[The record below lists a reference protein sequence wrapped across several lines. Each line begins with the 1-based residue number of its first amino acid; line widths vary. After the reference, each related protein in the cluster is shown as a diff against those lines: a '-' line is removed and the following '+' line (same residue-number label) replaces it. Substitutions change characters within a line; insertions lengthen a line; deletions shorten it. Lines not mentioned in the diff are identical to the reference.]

1 MVSLPSFIRLGRHAA
16 CQLILQLAVA
26 TTSLH
31 AGTLKDFKKGVKK
44 EQANNQPAKS
54 EPEESSATDGKSES
68 GECGLGCA
76 FFSAIFSA
84 IGKAW
89 IGYNTSIYYDDY
101 PYAGKAPLW
110 ATYRDAEKITRREK
124 KSSSGRVSADADR
137 NKPAGLADDEEMYSD
152 GTETIYE
159 FDTLGNM
166 VQKQV
171 PRYGIRKKKT
181 PRNAAQAPPRA
192 DEYEIT
198 ESVMPDGKRSFF
210 NIEAAGLYLDRE
222 TYGLGGGFQARLLGW
237 FGLIGEY
244 RQYRDKSDKLTFT
257 SFGADF
263 ALFQLG
269 GFSWSAYVQY
279 SAFSDLLALSGA
291 GYGTRLQ
298 MFLGGRTALDFR
310 IGKLSMTDI
319 EFWDYDLRFGVF
331 VNRVQVFVGYRAI
344 ESAEAKLAGFQGGMQ
359 LWL

>member
-1 MVSLPSFIRLGRHAA
+1 MVAKNLIPRFCIAA
-16 CQLILQLAVA
+16 CLLLG
-26 TTSLH
+26 TELH

-44 EQANNQPAKS
+44 EQGNSQPAKNA
-54 EPEESSATDGKSES
+54 PEKSLSSRQGS
-68 GECGLGCA
+68 GECGFGCQI
-76 FFSAIFSA
+76 FNAILSA

-124 KSSSGRVSADADR
+124 IPPSGVGPAATDR
-137 NKPAGLADDEEMYSD
+137 GKPAGIADDEEMYTEGMDTVYQYDAD
-152 GTETIYE
+152 GK
-159 FDTLGNM
+159 M

-171 PRYGIRKKKT
+171 PRYGIRKKKL
-181 PRNAAQAPPRA
+181 PRGAALNLQRE
-192 DEYEIT
+192 DEYEVT

-263 ALFQLG
+263 ALFQLA

-298 MFLGGRTALDFR
+298 MFLGARTALDFR
-310 IGKLSMTDI
+310 IGKLAMTGID
-319 EFWDYDLRFGVF
+319 FWDYDLRLGMF
-331 VNRVQVFVGYRAI
+331 VNRVQIFVGYRAI